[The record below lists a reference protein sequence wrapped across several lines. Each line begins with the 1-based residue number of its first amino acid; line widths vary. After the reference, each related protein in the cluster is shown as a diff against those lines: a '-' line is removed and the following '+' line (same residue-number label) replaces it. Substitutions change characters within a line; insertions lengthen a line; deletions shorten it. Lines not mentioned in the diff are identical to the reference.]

1 MLVFS
6 ILSLDTNADSMCI
19 EAMSLFAAMYEQI
32 EMGGFP
38 EQLFPC
44 SKVTH
49 RLKNWADD
57 WTRSVFA
64 SLPS

>member
-1 MLVFS
+1 MQQKISLLFCTNIICILVFS

-49 RLKNWADD
+49 RLKN
-57 WTRSVFA
+57 
-64 SLPS
+64 